1 MDTPRIDLVLPSLRC
16 PVCTES
22 LTREERTV
30 RCPGGHRFDLARQGH
45 LTLLRGGGRAG
56 QGDTAD
62 MVAARAAFLEHGH
75 YAPIAEA
82 LTQAVAAVPA
92 VTDDGAPLLLDLAG
106 GTGYYLAAVLDTLPS
121 AVGVDLELSTYAA
134 RRAARAHP
142 RMAAVRADVWQ
153 RLPVAT
159 GSAAAVLSVFG
170 PRNAPEIARVLAE
183 EGRLVVVA
191 PDQDHLRELV
201 GPLGML
207 AVAPDKAERLT
218 RQLAEFTAV
227 DEQVLRYRADMSRA
241 DVTHE
246 VLMGPSA
253 HHVDRAALTAA
264 VTGLTEPVGVTVSV
278 TVTSYRAGRVP
289 APR

>member
-1 MDTPRIDLVLPSLRC
+1 METPRIDLVLPSLRC
-16 PVCTES
+16 PVCAES
-22 LTREERTV
+22 LAREERTV
-30 RCPGGHRFDLARQGH
+30 RCPGGHGFDLARQGH
-45 LTLLRGGGRAG
+45 LTLLRGGSRAG

-106 GTGYYLAAVLDTLPS
+106 GTGYYLAAVLDTLPA

-191 PDQDHLRELV
+191 PGQDHLRELV

-207 AVAPDKAERLT
+207 TVAPDKAERLT

-289 APR
+289 AAR